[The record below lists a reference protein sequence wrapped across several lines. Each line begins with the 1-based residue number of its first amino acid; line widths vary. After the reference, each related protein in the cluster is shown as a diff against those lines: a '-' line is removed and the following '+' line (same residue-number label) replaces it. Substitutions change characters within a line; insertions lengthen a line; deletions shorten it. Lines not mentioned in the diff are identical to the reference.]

1 MGDIMP
7 RILKKHPIRRVLIIL
22 LLFAAVAGGVRM
34 WNYINEQVQ
43 PILVPLN
50 QAYAG
55 YSNVPKKVPG
65 LRLEEFSF
73 VGWDNGEMRAVLAEK
88 DGDESSR
95 QLTVVGDLA
104 HRPVTRLDYIDYVLI
119 CVDWDHGIRSALP
132 LAETLTAAGLR
143 CVLWDPRG
151 KDDRRPYCTHG
162 LKECFDVPQLVN
174 ELVRRSGKEEPVIVA
189 VGQGYG
195 AGLLLQAAAWE
206 PRIRAIIS
214 IDAYASLSQAVKR
227 LMPDSLLTPV
237 LMGIMDMR
245 INRMVGIECFDV
257 APVERAAAI
266 DRNVPVLLVN
276 LARHNPVCTP
286 EDAVAIFKQLRSDR
300 REIWTMP
307 PADAEIAK
315 EIEEDGIPVRY
326 LTDEDS
332 TLTDMIH
339 WLNDTVVDALQSPR
353 VTVPA
358 RPIPSTDLPL

>member
-1 MGDIMP
+1 MRAD
-7 RILKKHPIRRVLIIL
+7 LKKHPIRRVFIIL
-22 LLFAAVAGGVRM
+22 LLLAAIAGGVRM
-34 WNYINEQVQ
+34 WSYINEQVQ

-73 VGWDNGEMRAVLAEK
+73 TGWDNGEIRAVLAEK
-88 DGDESSR
+88 DGEESSR
-95 QLTVVGDLA
+95 QLSVVGALT
-104 HRPVTRLDYIDYVLI
+104 HRPATRLSYIDYVLV

-174 ELVRRSGKEEPVIVA
+174 ELVRRSGKENPVIVA

-206 PRIRAIIS
+206 PRIRSIIS
-214 IDAYASLSQAVKR
+214 IDAYASLRQAVR
-227 LMPDSLLTPV
+227 RIMPDSLLTPV

-245 INRMVGIECFDV
+245 INRMAGIECFDV
-257 APVERAAAI
+257 APVDRAAAI
-266 DRNVPVLLVN
+266 DRNVPVLVVN
-276 LARHNPVCTP
+276 LARQNPVCTP
-286 EDAVAIFKQLRSDR
+286 KDALLIYKQLRSDI

-307 PADAEIAK
+307 PADAEIVR
-315 EIEEDGIPVRY
+315 EIEEDAIPVRY

-332 TLTDMIH
+332 SLTDMIY
-339 WLNDTVVDALQSPR
+339 WLNDTVVEALQSPR
-353 VTVPA
+353 VRVPA
-358 RPIPSTDLPL
+358 RPVPSTDLLL